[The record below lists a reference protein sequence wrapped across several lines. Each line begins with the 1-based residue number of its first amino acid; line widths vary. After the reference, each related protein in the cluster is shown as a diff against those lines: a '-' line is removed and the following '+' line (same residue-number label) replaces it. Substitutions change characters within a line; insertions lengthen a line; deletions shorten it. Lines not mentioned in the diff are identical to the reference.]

1 MHWNIVSDEQYTHEF
16 NVLLCLTIKFTFY
29 CYLLFMSECMSTV
42 RHYFAFV
49 CKQLMGDHLCG

>member
-1 MHWNIVSDEQYTHEF
+1 VSDEQYTHEF